1 MRYLILADIHGSVG
15 KLDKVLE
22 YARAE
27 GIKSIILLGDL
38 PAYGELKNH
47 EGNLNWC
54 RKILDKLKD
63 FNLLA
68 IPGNCDTPA
77 ILDELDKRGIS
88 LHKKIKAE
96 NDINLIGFGGSTVTP
111 YQTPFELGEE
121 EIGESLEKLMK
132 KTGEGK
138 KILLMH
144 QPPWNTRCD
153 VTHQGVHAGST
164 ALREI
169 IERYHPNLVLCSHI
183 HESGGNKDLIGET
196 RIYNTGA
203 LIDGY
208 FSVLDSGNL
217 SVELHEL
224 SGK

>member
-1 MRYLILADIHGSVG
+1 MRYLILADVHGSIG
-15 KLDKVLE
+15 NLDKVLE

-38 PAYGELKNH
+38 PAYGELKNQK
-47 EGNLNWC
+47 GNIDWC
-54 RKILDKLKD
+54 RRILDKLKD

-77 ILDELDKRGIS
+77 ILDELDGRGIS

-96 NDINLIGFGGSTVTP
+96 KDMNLIGFGGSTVTP

-121 EIGESLEKLMK
+121 EIHDGLEKLMK
-132 KTGEGK
+132 KTGSGK

-153 VTHQGVHAGST
+153 VTYQGGHVGST

-169 IERYHPNLVLCSHI
+169 IERYQPNIVLCSHI
-183 HESGGNKDLIGET
+183 HESGGTKDVIGET

-203 LIDGY
+203 LLNGY

-217 SVELHEL
+217 TVELHGL
-224 SGK
+224 GGK